1 MFLKLQVFCS
11 QCRHILY
18 FLEVHSYHSSVIQ
31 EDQLKAS
38 ATNKWSR
45 RSSQVSWLSIECFKV
60 LWVLLLLFIT
70 LLASFL
76 SFLLS
81 LLPPGHF
88 RGLRS
93 SQFWN
98 GTGEFDNRMTGL
110 ENDHAGL
117 CQQWRDYPGGLVSEM
132 SWWYSLVDNDL
143 SLAYLM
149 SLIDSITFC

>member
-1 MFLKLQVFCS
+1 MQIFCS

-18 FLEVHSYHSSVIQ
+18 FLKVHSYHPSVIQ
-31 EDQLKAS
+31 EGQLKAS
-38 ATNKWSR
+38 AMNKWSR
-45 RSSQVSWLSIECFKV
+45 RSSQVSQLSIECFKV

-88 RGLRS
+88 SIWGLRS
-93 SQFWN
+93 SQCWN
-98 GTGEFDNRMTGL
+98 GTGEFDNGMTGF
-110 ENDHAGL
+110 

-132 SWWYSLVDNDL
+132 SWWYSRVDNDL
-143 SLAYLM
+143 SLAYLV
-149 SLIDSITFC
+149 SLIDNITFC